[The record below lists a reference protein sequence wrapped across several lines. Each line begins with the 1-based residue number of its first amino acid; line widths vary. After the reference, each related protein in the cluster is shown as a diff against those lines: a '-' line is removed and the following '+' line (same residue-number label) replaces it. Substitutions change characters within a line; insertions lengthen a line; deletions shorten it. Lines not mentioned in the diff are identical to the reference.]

1 MERYICTKPQ
11 SSFIPCGAIVCA
23 KKKHSHHTLVE
34 YNDAEY
40 YVSNDNIDPFFDIG
54 EVVLVRNGDSF
65 ITGQFIHHSGPGFGL
80 VMVDGIV
87 DDRRLIDVQRC
98 NI

>member
-40 YVSNDNIDPFFDIG
+40 YVSNDNIDPFLISVKSYLFEMAILLSLGSLFIILDP
-54 EVVLVRNGDSF
+54 VLAWSWLTVLLTIAD
-65 ITGQFIHHSGPGFGL
+65 
-80 VMVDGIV
+80 
-87 DDRRLIDVQRC
+87 
-98 NI
+98 